1 MDRPDHPETRLHYDS
16 DWTPMYIILALI
28 PLVFLIVAL
37 FSKRRDHVLK
47 KEHDLE
53 TAKYNRARF
62 PWKDAV
68 NVSENMNSA
77 VHPSA
82 STSSPRSPAG
92 PVSYNYGES
101 NRGLRSEGPKK
112 VPPSIQVPQIN
123 VIPSQEVNTGKS
135 STFAQVGMK
144 EPHAYW
150 YGNDSHSP
158 SGGSRYTGQNY
169 QVVSV

>member
-1 MDRPDHPETRLHYDS
+1 MDHPDHPETRLHYDS
-16 DWTPMYIILALI
+16 DWTPMYIILASI
-28 PLVFLIVAL
+28 PFVFLTVAL
-37 FSKRRDHVLK
+37 FSKRRDHVLE

-53 TAKYNRARF
+53 MAKYNRARF

-68 NVSENMNSA
+68 NVSENMTSA

-82 STSSPRSPAG
+82 PMSSSTPSAG
-92 PVSYNYGES
+92 PSSYNYGES
-101 NRGLRSEGPKK
+101 NRGGRSEGPKK
-112 VPPSIQVPQIN
+112 VPPPIQVPQIN

-150 YGNDSHSP
+150 YGNDGHGP
-158 SGGSRYTGQNY
+158 GGGSRYAG
-169 QVVSV
+169 